1 MNEYNGDDN
10 RPIEGEAGEQ
20 APASKSAHELLAPAS
35 DGRAARRSRQSRNRF
50 VVFLNFLVSGIV
62 LVTIAAGFVF
72 YIGKQVF
79 DGKGPSTEDAVFLVK
94 PSTGANAIAGG
105 LEERGLVSDAQIF
118 RIGIQIYGNQGKLKA
133 GEYAIPAGA
142 SMHRIMDILESGKS
156 ILHSLTIPEG
166 LTVAQAFERIA
177 KDDVL
182 TGEMPAEQPPEGSL
196 AADTQQFTRGATR
209 QEIIHRM
216 TAEQKKL
223 VGSIWEKRAPGLPLK
238 DVNEFVTLASIV
250 EKETGVPE
258 ERPRVAAVFINR
270 LKHHMR
276 LQSDPTIIYGLFG
289 GEGRPAGR
297 PIFQSDV
304 EKPTPYN
311 TYLIDGLPPT
321 PIANPGRAALEAVAH
336 PADTNDLY
344 FVADGTGGHA
354 FASTLAEHNRNVARW
369 RKIEKERKD
378 ADGAGTS
385 PQTDT
390 SPAN

>member
-10 RPIEGEAGEQ
+10 RSAGGDAAE
-20 APASKSAHELLAPAS
+20 PASAPKSVYETLAPAS
-35 DGRAARRSRQSRNRF
+35 SRRAARRSRQSRNQF

-62 LVTIAAGFVF
+62 LLTIAAGFAI

-79 DGKGPSTEDAVFLVK
+79 DGKGPSTQNAVFLVK
-94 PSTGANAIAGG
+94 PKTGANTIAGD

-118 RIGIQIYGNQGKLKA
+118 RAGIQFYGNQGKLKA

-142 SMHRIMDILESGKS
+142 SMHQIMDILKSGKS

-166 LTVAQAFERIA
+166 LTVAQAFKRIA
-177 KDDVL
+177 GDDVL
-182 TGEMPAEQPPEGSL
+182 VGDMPATMPPEGSL
-196 AADTQQFTRGATR
+196 AADTQQFTRGTTR
-209 QEIIHRM
+209 QEVIDRM

-223 VGSIWEKRAPGLPLK
+223 VRSIWEKRAPDLPLK

-289 GEGRPAGR
+289 GEGRPSGR
-297 PIFQSDV
+297 PIFQSDK

-311 TYLIDGLPPT
+311 TYTIDGLPPT

-336 PADTNDLY
+336 PADTDDLY

-354 FASTLAEHNRNVARW
+354 FASTLAEHNQNVARW
-369 RKIEKERKD
+369 RKIEKERKGPG
-378 ADGAGTS
+378 ASDGDGDTGTN
-385 PQTDT
+385 PPD
-390 SPAN
+390 

>member
-1 MNEYNGDDN
+1 MTDTNGDEDHSGK
-10 RPIEGEAGEQ
+10 GEAGE
-20 APASKSAHELLAPAS
+20 PASMPKTAYETLAPAS
-35 DGRAARRSRQSRNRF
+35 GGRGARRSRQSRNQF

-62 LVTIAAGFVF
+62 LLTIAAGFGI

-79 DGKGPSTEDAVFLVK
+79 DGAGPSTKDSVFMVNPK
-94 PSTGANAIAGG
+94 TGANAIAGD
-105 LEERGLVSDAQIF
+105 LEARGLVSDAQIF
-118 RIGIQIYGNQGKLKA
+118 RIGIQVYGNQGKLKA

-142 SMHRIMDILESGKS
+142 SMHRIMDILKSGKS

-166 LTVAQAFERIA
+166 LTVAQAFDRVA

-182 TGEMPAEQPPEGSL
+182 VGEMPAEMPPEGSL

-209 QEIIHRM
+209 QEIIDRM
-216 TAEQKKL
+216 KAEQKKL
-223 VGSIWEKRAPGLPLK
+223 VRSIWEKRAPDLPLK
-238 DVNEFVTLASIV
+238 DINEFVTLASIV

-304 EKPTPYN
+304 DKPTPYN

-321 PIANPGRAALEAVAH
+321 PIANPGRAALEAVAN
-336 PADTNDLY
+336 PADTDDLY

-369 RKIEKERKD
+369 RKIEKERKG
-378 ADGAGTS
+378 AEGAGAA
-385 PQTDT
+385 PQPGAG
-390 SPAN
+390 PAD